1 MNLAGY
7 IRVSTEGQVDA
18 YGKDI
23 QRDSILHWANLNGHT
38 ITHFYEEDAVSGKVD
53 GGDRPILKSL
63 IEQSAAKR
71 FDGVVVLDPT
81 RLARRLLVQETLLAL
96 LWGSDLRVFTTTT
109 GELDQDDDDPTR
121 IMIRQIFG
129 VLAEFE
135 HRTIVNRLQNG
146 RRQKIKSGGYAGGE
160 VSYGVTVEGAG
171 KAAQFVRHQSE
182 AEVIGQ
188 IQMMH
193 MQGISLRGI
202 ARALNGQCIPTK
214 HGKRWTPVQVSRI
227 IERTHHDQA

>member
-23 QRDSILHWANLNGHT
+23 QRDSILTWAGLNGHT

-63 IEQSAAKR
+63 IDQAEAKR
-71 FDGVVVLDPT
+71 VEGIVVLDPT

-96 LWGSDLRVFTTTT
+96 LWSSDLRVFTTTT
-109 GELDQDDDDPTR
+109 GELDQNDDDPTR

-135 HRTIVNRLQNG
+135 HRTIVNRLQSG
-146 RRQKIKSGGYAGGE
+146 RRQKIAQGGYAGGE
-160 VSYGVTVEGAG
+160 VRYGVAVEGTG
-171 KAAQFVRHQSE
+171 KTAQFVVNQTE
-182 AEVIGQ
+182 AEVIELIDRLHLAG
-188 IQMMH
+188 M
-193 MQGISLRGI
+193 SKRGI
-202 ARALNGQCIPTK
+202 ARTLNERGLRTK
-214 HGKRWTPVQVSRI
+214 HNKSWTQVQVSRI
-227 IERTHHDQA
+227 IERYADNA

>member
-23 QRDSILHWANLNGHT
+23 QRDSILKWADLNGHT

-53 GGDRPILKSL
+53 GGDRPTLKSL
-63 IEQSAAKR
+63 IEQAEAKR
-71 FDGVVVLDPT
+71 VDGVVVLDPT

-96 LWGSDLRVFTTTT
+96 LWSSGLRVFTTTT
-109 GELDQDDDDPTR
+109 GELDQQDDDPTR

-135 HRTIVNRLQNG
+135 HRTIVNRLQSG
-146 RRQKIKSGGYAGGE
+146 RRQKISQGGYAGGE
-160 VSYGVTVEGAG
+160 VSYGVAVEGSG
-171 KAAQFVRHQSE
+171 KTAQFVVNQTE
-182 AEVIGQ
+182 AEVIALIDQLNLTG
-188 IQMMH
+188 M
-193 MQGISLRGI
+193 SKRGI
-202 ARALNGQCIPTK
+202 ARTLNERGLQTK
-214 HGKRWTPVQVSRI
+214 HHKSWTPVQVSRI
-227 IERTHHDQA
+227 IQRFTDNA